1 MRSLFAIA
9 VAMKK
14 SSDGFAAP
22 RLSFLN
28 AVSQCIMT
36 RINCGIPPAEL
47 SDRHLIAEHRE
58 IKRVPNLV
66 RKGRYSMKG
75 QPVEFTLGTGHIKF
89 FYDKL
94 GYLLER
100 YQQLCTSATLVFL
113 IEFNEEHKKNFPTHK
128 YTNYLLNSPYYIY
141 LKKYRYLMNR
151 KHLHHYLHISSIK

>member
-100 YQQLCTSATLVFL
+100 YQQLYDEC
-113 IEFNEEHKKNFPTHK
+113 INRGFNV
-128 YTNYLLNSPYYIY
+128 TNYASAWDDVPQEMMGSYMPKESDIDAI
-141 LKKYRYLMNR
+141 R
-151 KHLHHYLHISSIK
+151 KRIRERGG